1 MPRAARDVDQA
12 STGRLRS
19 DYDAWP
25 SPIETL
31 RMRKNAYRA
40 ASAVIGLLLAA
51 CATTFNEPIN
61 IPVASDAG
69 IAPLAAPP
77 DVPGDT
83 VVALA
88 FSGGGTRA
96 AAFAYGAM
104 RGLDRLPT
112 RHGGTYFDR
121 IIFISGVSGGSV
133 AAAYFG
139 LKGRLALADFR
150 ERFLLKNAEED
161 LNTRVS
167 LVNLARGF
175 EGGVNDSSRLA
186 GWLDQNL
193 YEGAT
198 LADLFRPGK
207 PVVWINASDLYN
219 RTPFL
224 FSPVTFQALCS
235 DPRNYPI
242 SQAVAASAAVPIAFV
257 PIVVASYSDACSVPL
272 PAWVDRV
279 IASHTAGAQVRAFA
293 RALKRYRDPE
303 QVRFVK
309 LADGGITDNFGLS
322 GIVIAREA
330 AGQPYA
336 PLSREKAVRLRHVVF
351 IIVNSGLGPRG
362 EWARTVQGPSGKE
375 MIGALTDTAI
385 NSAVRSGFDAFRLSV
400 KSWQD
405 ATRKWRCTLSR
416 AEAVKLGAT
425 GDWRCS
431 NISFDVVEIGF
442 DQLDTARAARLDQ
455 VPTRFHLPEAEV
467 DLVVQAGS
475 DALLAHPTVRAV
487 LGRAN

>member
-1 MPRAARDVDQA
+1 MRA
-12 STGRLRS
+12 
-19 DYDAWP
+19 
-25 SPIETL
+25 
-31 RMRKNAYRA
+31 KAYRA
-40 ASAVIGLLLAA
+40 AGAVLGLLLGA

-61 IPVASDAG
+61 IPVESNAD
-69 IAPLAAPP
+69 IAPLATPP
-77 DVPGDT
+77 DVRGDT
-83 VVALA
+83 AVALA

-96 AAFAYGAM
+96 AAFAFGAM

-112 RHGGTYFDR
+112 RSGGTYFDR
-121 IIFISGVSGGSV
+121 VIFISGVSGGSV

-139 LKGRLALADFR
+139 LKGRAALADFR
-150 ERFLLKNAEED
+150 ERFLLRNAEED

-167 LVNLARGF
+167 LVNIARSMD
-175 EGGVNDSSRLA
+175 GGVNDSSRLA

-198 LADLFRPGK
+198 LADLFAPGK

-224 FSPVTFQALCS
+224 FSPMTFQALCS
-235 DPRNYPI
+235 DPRKYPV

-257 PIVVASYSDACSVPL
+257 PIVVASFSNACSVPL
-272 PAWVDRV
+272 PPWVDRV
-279 IASHTAGAQVRAFA
+279 LASPTAGAQVRAFA
-293 RALKRYRDPE
+293 QALKRYRDPE

-336 PLSREKAVRLRHVVF
+336 PLSRDKAVKLRHVVF

-362 EWARTVQGPSGKE
+362 EWARTVQGPSGSD
-375 MIGALTDTAI
+375 MIGAITDTAI

-400 KSWQD
+400 KGWED

-416 AEAVKLGAT
+416 AQAAKLGAT

-431 NISFDVVEIGF
+431 NISFDIVEISF
-442 DQLDTARAARLDQ
+442 DQLDGARAAQLDQ
-455 VPTRFHLPEAEV
+455 VPTRFHLPEEQV
-467 DLVVQAGS
+467 DLVAQAGT
-475 DALLAHPTVRAV
+475 DAMLAHPTVRAV
-487 LGRAN
+487 LGGANRY